1 MGIKR
6 STYYYQKK
14 EDSANVQQEILLQ
27 EKIQRIAY
35 QYPYYGYRRITAQ
48 LQRENFKVNH
58 KRVLRLMRKMCIQA
72 RIKRKYVTTTN
83 NRHNNRVYPNLIRN
97 FLTTGINQVWCSDIT
112 YIRILIGFVYLAVI
126 IDIYSRKIVGY
137 AIAKTL
143 SPEFAIAAL
152 HMAITNRNTD
162 ELIHHS
168 DQGVQY
174 ASSDYVS
181 LLEEHDIRI
190 SMSAKGNPYDN
201 AYVESFFKTLKQEE
215 VYLWQ
220 YETYQ
225 DVMMR
230 VPYFILDVYNRKRLH
245 SALGYRP
252 PEEFENLLTENTS
265 QKENNAKT
273 LFV

>member
-14 EDSANVQQEILLQ
+14 EDSANAQQEILLQ

-35 QYPYYGYRRITAQ
+35 QYPHYGYRRITAQ

-58 KRVLRLMRKMCIQA
+58 KRVLRLMRKMRIQA
-72 RIKRKYVTTTN
+72 RIKRKYVTTTDS
-83 NRHNNRVYPNLIRN
+83 RHNNRVYPNLIRD

-112 YIRILIGFVYLAVI
+112 YIRILTGFVYLSVI
-126 IDIYSRKIVGY
+126 IDIYSRKIIGY

-230 VPYFILDVYNRKRLH
+230 VPYFIIDVYNRKRLH

-252 PEEFENLLTENTS
+252 PEEFEKLLTENTS
-265 QKENNAKT
+265 QKEKKAKT
-273 LFV
+273 LSV

>member
-6 STYYYQKK
+6 SAYYYQKK
-14 EDSANVQQEILLQ
+14 EDSANAQQEILLQ

-58 KRVLRLMRKMCIQA
+58 KRVLRIMRQLGIQA
-72 RIKRKYVTTTN
+72 RVKRRYTTTTN
-83 NRHNNRVYPNLIRN
+83 SRHSHRIYPNLIKDKIV
-97 FLTTGINQVWCSDIT
+97 TGINQVWCSDIT
-112 YIRILIGFVYLAVI
+112 YIRIFTGFVYLAVI

-143 SPEFAIAAL
+143 SPELTIAAL
-152 HMAITNRNTD
+152 HMAIANRNTD

-220 YETYQ
+220 YETYHE
-225 DVMMR
+225 VIER

-245 SALGYRP
+245 SSLSYRP

-265 QKENNAKT
+265 QKEKKAKT
-273 LFV
+273 IFV